1 VVEAEMGFF
10 SFEIRLISGEIFTYS
25 ESKKGSTEVSGSRSQ
40 KNAEIPVISVTM
52 HSTIRQRKQFGWRQA
67 RTSVILLS
75 NAFKSTGN
83 SIVIFQPLFAFKSS
97 HLHMSTVQDSSPIL
111 PSFVTTLLSF
121 DYHLETE

>member
-83 SIVIFQPLFAFKSS
+83 SIVIFQPLQIISPS
-97 HLHMSTVQDSSPIL
+97 HVDGSRLISDSSKLCDNVIKL
-111 PSFVTTLLSF
+111 
-121 DYHLETE
+121 